1 MGTTAVPAEISEPPK
16 SVGARLVG
24 VFFSPGET
32 FADIARKPD
41 FIMPLILLVAGSIG
55 VTETML
61 AKIGIERIVR
71 QQIEHSG
78 RASNMSPDQMQQAVE
93 QGARIGGVIAHI
105 SGVLVLPIILVIIA
119 AVGMLIMSAVFGSP
133 VSFKTAFSITSYA
146 SIVSL
151 LGSLM
156 AIALIFFGDPEHF
169 NPQSP
174 MPTNPG
180 FFMDPGSTSRPLLA
194 VAGSLDIFSFWTM
207 ALLGI
212 GFSAA
217 SAKKAKTASV
227 FLAFFAL
234 WAVIVLIKVGIAAL

>member
-1 MGTTAVPAEISEPPK
+1 MGTTAAPAQISESPK
-16 SVGARLVG
+16 SLGARLVG

-32 FADIARKPD
+32 FADITRKPD
-41 FIMPLILLVAGSIG
+41 FIAPLVILTLASIA

-71 QQIEHSG
+71 QQIEHSS
-78 RASNMSPDQMQQAVE
+78 RASSMSPDQMQQAVE
-93 QGARIGGVIAHI
+93 QGARIGGIIAHI
-105 SGVLVLPIILVIIA
+105 SGVLAVPIILLIIA
-119 AVGMLIMSAVFGSP
+119 AVGMLIMSAIFGSP
-133 VSFKTAFSITSYA
+133 VSFKTAFSVTCYA
-146 SIVSL
+146 SMVSL
-151 LGSLM
+151 LGSVM

-180 FFMDPGSTSRPLLA
+180 FFLDPSTSKPLLA
-194 VAGSLDIFSFWTM
+194 LAGSLDIFSFWMM

-217 SAKKAKTASV
+217 SAKKAKTTSV

-234 WAVIVLIKVGIAAL
+234 WAVVVLIKVGIAAL

>member
-1 MGTTAVPAEISEPPK
+1 MSTTTTPAEISESPK
-16 SVGARLVG
+16 SLGARLVG

-41 FIMPLILLVAGSIG
+41 FLAPLILLTVASIA

-71 QQIEHSG
+71 QQIERSN
-78 RASNMSPDQMQQAVE
+78 RAASMSPDQMQQTVE
-93 QGARIGGVIAHI
+93 QGARVGGIIAHV
-105 SGVLVLPIILVIIA
+105 SGVLGVPIFLVIIA
-119 AVGMLIMSAVFGSP
+119 AVGMLIMSAIFGSP
-133 VSFKTAFSITSYA
+133 VSFKTALSLTCYA
-146 SIVSL
+146 SMVSL

-156 AIALIFFGDPEHF
+156 AIAMILFGDPEHF

-174 MPTNPG
+174 MPSNPG
-180 FFMDPGSTSRPLLA
+180 FFLDPGTSKPLVAL
-194 VAGSLDIFSFWTM
+194 AGSLDIFSFWLM

-217 SAKKAKTASV
+217 SAKKAKTLSV
-227 FLAFFAL
+227 FLVFFAL
-234 WAVIVLIKVGIAAL
+234 WAVVVLIKVGIAVAF